1 MRVERIE
8 LPGSGYGTKAATLTA
23 YVQDNMEDQFALR
36 RPAALICP
44 GGGYAFCSDREGEPI
59 ALDYLARWFDLA
71 LEWADELMG
80 RG

>member
-8 LPGSGYGTKAATLTA
+8 LPGSGYGTKAATLAA
-23 YVQDNMEDQFALR
+23 YVQDNIEDQ
-36 RPAALICP
+36 AAP
-44 GGGYAFCSDREGEPI
+44 QTD
-59 ALDYLARWFDLA
+59 LARALALVRA